1 MDENSIT
8 VVIPFVKEDGRVDH
22 EGEAEEVDSP
32 KRMLEI
38 LGELQEKIG
47 VNQPIFSILLTSF
60 KAVCPVALIGQSHFE
75 LIKLESYARDY
86 HVLPYP
92 GGSLDQPNLIM
103 EAFDVIATARSWYER
118 DRIEEMRRR
127 AEAARQKG
135 AK

>member
-1 MDENSIT
+1 MDGDSIT

-47 VNQPIFSILLTSF
+47 VNQSIFSLLLTSF
-60 KAVCPVALIGQSHFE
+60 RAVCPVALIDQSHFE

-86 HVLPYP
+86 HVLPCP

-118 DRIEEMRRR
+118 DRMDEMRRR
-127 AEAARQKG
+127 AEATRQKG